1 MEPLISIQYSD
12 EWKQYTNKE
21 TKRKKQRNI
30 KIKRKRKKDRKKER
44 KNIETSKFDLI
55 WNSFLSF
62 KIKCLWRRKKI
73 VTKLF
78 TSFQNFGKNIQN
90 WFTQQSCWVV
100 YTVMNELNLKFIK
113 MIQLFETFTRFFAS
127 IFSVCILSKLKRPNF
142 LQSSEVGCKALQ
154 KQKSLYISNFEQT
167 LQTWRT

>member
-12 EWKQYTNKE
+12 DLETINKQRNKE
-21 TKRKKQRNI
+21 TKRKI

-90 WFTQQSCWVV
+90 WFTQKSCWVV
-100 YTVMNELNLKFIK
+100 YTVMISTKLKIYQNDPAFWNFFKDFSRLHPIK
-113 MIQLFETFTRFFAS
+113 AKTSKFFA
-127 IFSVCILSKLKRPNF
+127 IFRSWL
-142 LQSSEVGCKALQ
+142 
-154 KQKSLYISNFEQT
+154 
-167 LQTWRT
+167 